1 MLETIPHSLYRR
13 ISHIN
18 IKRAPR
24 KHARA
29 RRSRKGSAIRKRPAS
44 YAPPASPSP
53 TSARGS
59 PEVEPRRAAGVT
71 ASPIVAG
78 LSVAVERLENLRW
91 IESRPRRAA
100 SKHPPVFLPPLAEH
114 RAQPPA
120 SIYFFLVK
128 YTVSGFLRNFG
139 SQRLSN

>member
-44 YAPPASPSP
+44 YAPPASPSL

-71 ASPIVAG
+71 ASPIVADYPSP
-78 LSVAVERLENLRW
+78 LSDSRISAGSNLAHVAPHRS
-91 IESRPRRAA
+91 IPR
-100 SKHPPVFLPPLAEH
+100 LPPPPPRGTPRATPGEH
-114 RAQPPA
+114 LFFPRKVHGKRFFAQLWVA
-120 SIYFFLVK
+120 TAF
-128 YTVSGFLRNFG
+128 
-139 SQRLSN
+139 